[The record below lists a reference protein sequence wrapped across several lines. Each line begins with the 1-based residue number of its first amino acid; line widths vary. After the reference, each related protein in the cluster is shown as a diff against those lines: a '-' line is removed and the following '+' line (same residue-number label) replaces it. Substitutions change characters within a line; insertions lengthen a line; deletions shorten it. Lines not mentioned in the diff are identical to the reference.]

1 MKKLKGRPSKYN
13 LNVKPRFNEIKEWLN
28 LGATDKEIAANLGIN
43 KATLCEYKNLYS
55 EFNEL
60 IKNGRKS
67 PVIQIKAAM
76 LKRAVGFQYEEKK
89 VTTQVIKFKDE
100 MLGEIPAQ
108 VIRTEITTKTALP
121 DPGAGLILLQH
132 WDRNEDGSIKWSR
145 DPANRELKKEELEF
159 KKKLAEDD
167 NW

>member
-1 MKKLKGRPSKYN
+1 MSKKGRPSKYE

-43 KATLCEYKNLYS
+43 KATLCEYKNLYT

-76 LKRAVGFQYEEKK
+76 LKRAIGFQYEEKK
-89 VTTQVIKFKDE
+89 ITDEEIKAF
-100 MLGEIPAQ
+100 
-108 VIRTEITTKTALP
+108 
-121 DPGAGLILLQH
+121 
-132 WDRNEDGSIKWSR
+132 
-145 DPANRELKKEELEF
+145 F
-159 KKKLAEDD
+159 D
-167 NW
+167 NFGKIIE

>member
-1 MKKLKGRPSKYN
+1 MKKTKGRPSKYE

-43 KATLCEYKNLYS
+43 KATLCDYKNLYP
-55 EFNEL
+55 EFSEL

-76 LKRAVGFQYEEKK
+76 LKRAIGFQYEEKK

-100 MLGEIPAQ
+100 VLGEIPAQ

-121 DPGAGLILLQH
+121 DTAAGLVLLQH
-132 WDRNEDGSIKWSR
+132 WDLNENGTTKWSR
-145 DPANRELKKEELEF
+145 DPSNREIKQRELEL
-159 KKKLAEDD
+159 KEKVAEE
-167 NW
+167 NSW